1 MNYWLHRISH
11 IQNVSRPLLEKGYL
25 SIGFS
30 DFSNEDFLVEVA
42 EKKNRRFMDSTFK
55 EHPNWEYLPQSRFSL
70 WRFLAEMR
78 AGDWVV
84 VPAPMRAG
92 DYWVEAPVPKTFSVY
107 ELCDDLPNLPSDDG
121 LDLPDTDR
129 HGRRIVMDSPTSLMK
144 IEGEEKPLDIGF
156 LRKVSVVCKD
166 IPRDGFADAAL
177 TSRMK
182 VRQTNTD
189 ISDLAENLHRAVEA
203 FKAGKPINLK
213 AELVEKS
220 IDSWKS
226 VMLNDLNPD
235 KFERLVWW
243 YFLRAGATEVAIPP
257 KNQPDKSG
265 DVDVT
270 AVFEEI
276 RTIISVQVKFH
287 QGETD
292 DVAIQQIQDFAQSQE
307 SLSDGYNRQYWVVSS
322 ADTFSE
328 NALNLARETN
338 VQLICGK
345 EFVEMLLNV
354 GIGGLDSFGG

>member
-1 MNYWLHRISH
+1 
-11 IQNVSRPLLEKGYL
+11 
-25 SIGFS
+25 
-30 DFSNEDFLVEVA
+30 
-42 EKKNRRFMDSTFK
+42 
-55 EHPNWEYLPQSRFSL
+55 
-70 WRFLAEMR
+70 
-78 AGDWVV
+78 
-84 VPAPMRAG
+84 
-92 DYWVEAPVPKTFSVY
+92 
-107 ELCDDLPNLPSDDG
+107 
-121 LDLPDTDR
+121 
-129 HGRRIVMDSPTSLMK
+129 MDSPTSLMK

-243 YFLRAGATEVAIPP
+243 YFLRAGATEVAIPQ

-345 EFVEMLLNV
+345 EFVEMLLNM

>member
-1 MNYWLHRISH
+1 MNCWLHRISH

-84 VPAPMRAG
+84 VPAP
-92 DYWVEAPVPKTFSVY
+92 KTFSVY

-121 LDLPDTDR
+121 LDLPDTDWR
-129 HGRRIVMDSPTSLMK
+129 DRRIVMDSPTSLMK

-166 IPRDGFADAAL
+166 IPRDGFVNAAL

-189 ISDLAENLHRAVEA
+189 ISDLAEDLHRAVEA

-213 AELVEKS
+213 AELVENS

-226 VMLNDLNPD
+226 VILNDLNPD
-235 KFERLVWW
+235 KFERLVRW

-265 DVDVT
+265 
-270 AVFEEI
+270 
-276 RTIISVQVKFH
+276 
-287 QGETD
+287 